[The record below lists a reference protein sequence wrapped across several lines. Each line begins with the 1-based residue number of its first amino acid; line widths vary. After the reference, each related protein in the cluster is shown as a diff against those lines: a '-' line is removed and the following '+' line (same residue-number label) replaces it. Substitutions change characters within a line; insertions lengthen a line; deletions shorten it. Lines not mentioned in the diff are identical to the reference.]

1 MKGRGAFAEAFVPA
15 ALKGGVPT
23 LDIMGGAVGTGLAPQ
38 SLSAA
43 SPRQQKV
50 MLGERLYPLVHT
62 LQPDRAAK
70 VTGMLLEM
78 DNAEIL
84 LLIENPAA
92 LAAKVEEAVGVSCDI
107 R

>member
-23 LDIMGGAVGTGLAPQ
+23 LDIMGGAGTALAPQ

-50 MLGERLYPLVHT
+50 MLGERLYPLVHG

-92 LAAKVEEAVGVSCDI
+92 LAAKVEEAVGVSCVTE
-107 R
+107 